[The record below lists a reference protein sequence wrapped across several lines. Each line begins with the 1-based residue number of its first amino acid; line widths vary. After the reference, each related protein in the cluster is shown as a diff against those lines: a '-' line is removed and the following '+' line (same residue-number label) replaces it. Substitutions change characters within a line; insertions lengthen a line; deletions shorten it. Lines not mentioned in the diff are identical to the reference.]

1 MRTHFAWED
10 LQVGILE
17 EFAAYGSHVEES
29 DIEHLQYRRAA
40 KHEDFQ
46 FTKSRRA
53 ASKTKH
59 RRSLKGTD
67 PAAYRAYLDKA
78 CGYMRS
84 YRKRRRR
91 RLLMDKYRVRVE
103 VVRGATYLVAY
114 RRDVNERAPNDTET
128 RRDD

>member
-1 MRTHFAWED
+1 MHFAWED

-17 EFAAYGSHVEES
+17 EFASYGAHVEES

-59 RRSLKGTD
+59 RRNMKDQD
-67 PAAYRAYLDKA
+67 PKAYREYLDKA

-91 RLLMDKYRVRVE
+91 RILMDRYRVRVE
-103 VVRGATYLVAY
+103 VVRGVPCLVAY
-114 RRDVNERAPNDTET
+114 KREQTNHDATT